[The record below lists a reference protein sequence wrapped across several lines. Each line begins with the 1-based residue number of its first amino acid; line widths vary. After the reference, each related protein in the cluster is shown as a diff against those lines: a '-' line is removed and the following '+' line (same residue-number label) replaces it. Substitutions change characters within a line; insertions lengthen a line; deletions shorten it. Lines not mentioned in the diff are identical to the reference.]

1 MEKVKWWDRSKGGVK
16 KMSKEQKNNNECK
29 FKLEINGTIYTVNL
43 IQSNGAKLTYEE
55 LIKKIITDETL
66 KIKVENVA

>member
-1 MEKVKWWDRSKGGVK
+1 MEKEKL
-16 KMSKEQKNNNECK
+16 Q
-29 FKLEINGTIYTVNL
+29 FKLEVNGTAFTVNL

>member
-1 MEKVKWWDRSKGGVK
+1 MAKEKG
-16 KMSKEQKNNNECK
+16 QFK
-29 FKLEINGTIYTVNL
+29 FEVNGTTFDVNL
-43 IQSNGAKLTYEE
+43 VQSNGAKLTYEE

>member
-1 MEKVKWWDRSKGGVK
+1 MAKEKL
-16 KMSKEQKNNNECK
+16 Q
-29 FKLEINGTIYTVNL
+29 FKLQVNGTDFTVNL

-55 LIKKIITDETL
+55 LIKKIITDEVL

>member
-1 MEKVKWWDRSKGGVK
+1 
-16 KMSKEQKNNNECK
+16 MSKEQKNNNECK

-43 IQSNGAKLTYEE
+43 IQSNGAKLTYEK

>member
-1 MEKVKWWDRSKGGVK
+1 MEKEKL
-16 KMSKEQKNNNECK
+16 Q
-29 FKLEINGTIYTVNL
+29 FKLEVNGTAFTVNL
-43 IQSNGAKLTYEE
+43 IQSNGVKLTYEE

>member
-1 MEKVKWWDRSKGGVK
+1 
-16 KMSKEQKNNNECK
+16 MSKEQKNNSECK
-29 FKLEINGTIYTVNL
+29 FKLEINEVIYTVDL

-55 LIKKIITDETL
+55 LIKKIIEEETL